1 MNDGVD
7 VRPQGGEED
16 GEGEGGRRGEGDY
29 EGTLAEDAP

>member
-16 GEGEGGRRGEGDY
+16 VEGEGGGDEAMVEVLVTVRRSW
-29 EGTLAEDAP
+29 